1 MREVIIHIGLHKTGS
16 TSIQKNLYGYQDVS
30 TRYACFKEVN
40 HSLPMFTI
48 FSKNPSSHNLY
59 KDWGI
64 TEEQVAEKKKNY
76 KAQLEYDLNDSS
88 LQRLIISG
96 ESISILDADEKKE
109 MLNFFKLRNWNCK
122 ILCFVRN
129 HIDWAAS
136 AANTINRAGRIPK
149 TLTINTKTILLPF
162 ISNLELQNIYV
173 FNFSNL
179 IKNNIN
185 VVDFVAKFLNIKIK
199 SNKIANESISLEA
212 SAIIYKL
219 NNIPLDFFGYP
230 DRMHV
235 REKII
240 TKVIEFFSL
249 NKGFK
254 KPDPLIFTGLVQKK
268 LVEEDNQWLKDQF
281 GIEFSFNA
289 NDFNSQKD
297 ISKYFEDALNRI
309 PELLKEFFSL
319 FEISFNTSI
328 SLEKNLTNFFIDQ
341 LEKFVTLKLSRK
353 ECLLL
358 NKKLSPYSLSP
369 ELPADFNILDYLLLN
384 PDVLRSNV
392 DPVEHYLIHGKEENR
407 QYNKEFKKTKTTNL
421 NFDRSTAPDSRIRR
435 IIKKYI
441 LKLKLIFFKL

>member
-16 TSIQKNLYGYQDVS
+16 TSIQKNLHGYQDVS
-30 TRYACFKEVN
+30 TRYACFKEAN

-48 FSKNPSSHNLY
+48 FSKNPSSHHLY

-64 TEEQVAEKKKNY
+64 TEEQVAEKKKIY
-76 KAQLEYDLNDSS
+76 KVQLEYDLNDAS
-88 LQRLIISG
+88 LKRLIISG
-96 ESISILDADEKKE
+96 ESISQLDADEKKE

-129 HIDWAAS
+129 HMDWGAS
-136 AANTINRAGRIPK
+136 AANTINKAGRIPK
-149 TLTINTKTILLPF
+149 NLTINIKTILLPF

-179 IKNNIN
+179 VKKNIN

-199 SNKIANESISLEA
+199 SNEIANESISLEA

-219 NNIPLDFFGYP
+219 NSTPLVFFGYP
-230 DRMHV
+230 DRMEV
-235 REKII
+235 RKKIV

-254 KPDPLIFTGLVQKK
+254 KPDPLIFTGLIQKK
-268 LVEEDNQWLKDQF
+268 IVEEDNQWLKDQF

-297 ISKYFEDALNRI
+297 ISKYFEEVLNRI
-309 PELLKEFFSL
+309 PELLKEFFSF

-328 SLEKNLTNFFIDQ
+328 SLEKNLANLFIDQ
-341 LEKFVTLKLSRK
+341 LKKFVTLKLSSK
-353 ECLLL
+353 EHLLF
-358 NKKLSPYSLSP
+358 NKKLSPY
-369 ELPADFNILDYLLLN
+369 FKVLDYLLLN

-392 DPVEHYLIHGKEENR
+392 DPVVHYLIHGKEENR
-407 QYNKEFKKTKTTNL
+407 QYNEEFKKTETTNL
-421 NFDRSTAPDSRIRR
+421 NFDRSKAPDSKIRR
-435 IIKKYI
+435 IIKRLVIKFKLI
-441 LKLKLIFFKL
+441 FLKLKLVFK